1 MRNALRA
8 TIAAVSAGALT
19 ISSIAV
25 PLAGAD
31 EKTATISISNIT
43 DFHGRF
49 EYVEDKRKPERS
61 IPGAE
66 RLKCA
71 IDKEAEAFGENH
83 IFTSSGDNIGASPFA
98 AMLLDD
104 APTIEVLNQMGL
116 KVSAVGN
123 HEFDKGAADLSDR
136 VIPDANFP
144 YLGANVDKV
153 EGVEPHHIE
162 EIDGVKVA
170 FIGTVTADMPNLVS
184 PDGIKGITWNDP
196 VATTNKLAKELKDS
210 GKADVVVALVHAG
223 DIKPEQFENVDVAF
237 LGHTHVYVAPDTSTT
252 PVVAQ
257 AGQYSQGFANVD
269 LSIDRATKKVT
280 VDEAKVVDNATVLAC
295 DKQYPEIAATVDA
308 AKKEADEQGKEV
320 VANNP
325 VDFTRGMN
333 EGGESGSNRGVE
345 SSLSNLLAEA
355 AKWSVA
361 ANSNVTP
368 DIGIMNAGGVR
379 DDLPAG
385 DITYQ
390 QAFSVQPFGNENSY
404 KTLKGADFKEA
415 LEQQWKPGG
424 DRPRLALGLSNN
436 VSYTYNPDA
445 EQGQRITSITIDG
458 KPMDMDKDYIVAG
471 STFLLGGG
479 DSFEALTKGSEM
491 SNIGLVDVDAFI
503 QYLKSDEKKEARG
516 QSAVGVKVDQP
527 LAAGADAKIELSSL
541 IYSQNDTAKKVTV
554 ALEDKDGKKVAEGS
568 ADIDP
573 ALGEKG
579 YGEAGTATVTL
590 KVPADATGDLTL
602 RITTDARTDVT
613 MPVTVEAGKNG
624 GNAGAGTGD
633 DTGTSDGSGQNKD
646 GEKSSDSP
654 AFKAGMGILG
664 VLTVIAALLGALNFL
679 HPQLI
684 QDLQKQIMGMLP

>member
-1 MRNALRA
+1 MRNRVLYA
-8 TIAAVSAGALT
+8 TIAALSVSAAT
-19 ISSIAV
+19 ISPVIA
-25 PLAGAD
+25 PTAAAD
-31 EKTATISISNIT
+31 EQTAKISISNIT

-49 EYVEDKRKPERS
+49 EYDEDSKKPEKS

-71 IDKEAEAFGENH
+71 IDKEAEPFGKNH
-83 IFTSSGDNIGASPFA
+83 VFTSSGDNIGASPFT

-104 APTIEVLNQMGL
+104 APTIDVLNKMGL

-136 VIPDANFP
+136 VIPDAEFLYLAANADSVKGTKP
-144 YLGANVDKV
+144 Y
-153 EGVEPHHIE
+153 HIE
-162 EIDGVKVA
+162 ELDGVKVA

-196 VATTNKLAKELKDS
+196 VATTNTLAKQLKDEK
-210 GKADVVVALVHAG
+210 KADVVVALVHAG
-223 DIKPEQFENVDVAF
+223 GIAPEKFQNVDVAF

-295 DKQYPEIAATVDA
+295 DTKYPEIAATVDA
-308 AKKEADEQGKEV
+308 AKALADEEGKKV
-320 VANNP
+320 VANSP
-325 VDFTRGMN
+325 IDFTRGMN

-368 DIGIMNAGGVR
+368 DIGVMNAGGVR

-385 DITYQ
+385 DITYK

-404 KTLKGADFKEA
+404 KTLKGKDFKEA
-415 LEQQWKPGG
+415 LEQQWKPGQ

-445 EQGQRITSITIDG
+445 EQGNRITSITIDG
-458 KPMDMDKDYIVAG
+458 KPMDMDKDYVIAG

-479 DSFEALTKGSEM
+479 DSFDAFKKGSEM
-491 SNIGLVDVDAFI
+491 SNIGLIDVDAFI

-516 QSAVGVKVDQP
+516 QSAVGVKVEQP
-527 LAAGADAKIELSSL
+527 LKAGADAKIDLSSL
-541 IYSQNDTAKKVTV
+541 IYSQNDDAKKVTV
-554 ALEDKDGKKVAEGS
+554 ALEDKDGKKIAEGS
-568 ADIDP
+568 ADIDS

-579 YGEAGTATVTL
+579 FGEAGTASVTL
-590 KVPADATGDLTL
+590 KVPANAKGELTL
-602 RITTDARTDVT
+602 RITTDKRTDVT
-613 MPVTVEAGKNG
+613 MPVKVDGTQGNGSSGSSDNADSSSKPALIGLGVAGLLAAF
-624 GNAGAGTGD
+624 AGAIVAFVPQFAPIRD
-633 DTGTSDGSGQNKD
+633 QINAVLKD
-646 GEKSSDSP
+646 C
-654 AFKAGMGILG
+654 GI
-664 VLTVIAALLGALNFL
+664 
-679 HPQLI
+679 
-684 QDLQKQIMGMLP
+684 QI

>member
-1 MRNALRA
+1 MRNRVLCA
-8 TIAAVSAGALT
+8 TIAALSVSAAT
-19 ISSIAV
+19 ISPVVA
-25 PLAGAD
+25 PTAGAD
-31 EKTATISISNIT
+31 EKTAKISISNIT

-49 EYVEDKRKPERS
+49 SAKDETDKQTKERIDSKS

-71 IDKEAEAFGENH
+71 IDKEAKPFGKNH
-83 IFTSSGDNIGASPFA
+83 IFTSSGDNIGASPFE
-98 AMLLDD
+98 AMLLED
-104 APTIEVLNQMGL
+104 APTIDVLNQMGL

-123 HEFDKGAADLSDR
+123 HEFDKGAEDLSDR
-136 VIPDANFP
+136 VIPDAEFTYLAANAETVKGTEP
-144 YLGANVDKV
+144 YK
-153 EGVEPHHIE
+153 IE
-162 EIDGVKVA
+162 ELDGVKVA

-223 DIKPEQFENVDVAF
+223 DIKPEDFQNVDVAF
-237 LGHTHVYVAPDTSTT
+237 LGHTHVRVAPDQTTT

-269 LSIDRATKKVT
+269 LSIDRATKKIT
-280 VDEAKVVDNATVLAC
+280 VDEAKIVDNTTILNC
-295 DKQYPEIAATVDA
+295 DTKYPEIATTINEAN
-308 AKKEADEQGKEV
+308 KEADEQGKEV

-325 VDFTRGMN
+325 VEFTRGKN
-333 EGGESGSNRGVE
+333 EGGDSGSNRGIE

-368 DIGIMNAGGVR
+368 DIGVMNAGGVR

-385 DITYQ
+385 DVTYK

-404 KTLKGADFKEA
+404 KTLKGQDFKEA
-415 LEQQWKPGG
+415 LEQQWKPGQ

-445 EQGQRITSITIDG
+445 EQGQRITSINIDG
-458 KPMDMDKDYIVAG
+458 KPMDMEKDYIIAG

-479 DSFEALTKGSEM
+479 DSFDAFKKGSEM

-527 LAAGADAKIELSSL
+527 LKAGADTKIDLSSL
-541 IYSQNDTAKKVTV
+541 IYSQNDDAKKATV
-554 ALEDKDGKKVAEGS
+554 ALEDKDGKKIAEGS

-573 ALGEKG
+573 ALGAKG
-579 YGEAGTATVTL
+579 LGEAGTASVTL
-590 KVPADATGDLTL
+590 TIPADAKGELTL
-602 RITTDARTDVT
+602 RITTDKGTDVT
-613 MPVTVEAGKNG
+613 LPVKVDGTQDEGKDGSSGSSDNADSSSKPALIGLGVAGLLAAF
-624 GNAGAGTGD
+624 AGAIV
-633 DTGTSDGSGQNKD
+633 
-646 GEKSSDSP
+646 
-654 AFKAGMGILG
+654 AFVPQFAPVRDQIN
-664 VLTVIAALLGALNFL
+664 AALKDFG
-679 HPQLI
+679 I
-684 QDLQKQIMGMLP
+684 QI